1 MTTDADSSFLAKLRQ
16 GPAFL
21 FLGQGYLK
29 LQAADDALLVLILK
43 KYGGAPV
50 GNPSYNDVL
59 SGSAGNSADAALAWI
74 EERCRLIS
82 VPNWL
87 EMVASF
93 AWSGIYSSAIDS
105 LWPRAFRTDWRE
117 LQSILEE
124 KYRPRDPRNKSILH
138 CTHLFGCVNRTDP
151 GERPPLNKSEWRS
164 RRQVAIALTR
174 RLPELLTPRGLLAI
188 EGYRGPN
195 DWLPLDDLL
204 PTIEVL
210 EPGQVHIFSC
220 EEGLRSD
227 ADLSALAAKG
237 HIFFHDESLA
247 QVLNRGAQAGTLR
260 LGPPDQAS
268 EEGHQITL
276 NSGALTVPRELW
288 QNISRLSTVLDDASI
303 GPHPAISE
311 DALYREFREA
321 LAKTDSRPNWL
332 AYARKLLFTRDFE
345 AGLVSETQKRLST
358 RDLSD
363 SPLILHGPTST
374 GKTIAMARLAYTVRE
389 AAEFPVIFIERKAQ
403 KPGFAEIEQFCRWL
417 ESKGVRSSLLVWD
430 GMLDP
435 DEYIRAARYLT
446 SKGRKVVAVG
456 SCYRLHIKQGSSG
469 YIEAPEQLSSKES
482 ASFRS
487 YLQHFHPELPT
498 MLGTAPSEL
507 ARSFLATLYRLLPP
521 TRSSI
526 RLGVTKELGSAEDL
540 ILKRASVTTPEAAF
554 PSALAKALFKAGIVS
569 PAEFLSATAGTLSED
584 AFSNL
589 QVLTGLIMVPG
600 QFGIRVPVE
609 LLMRALEYR
618 HGVHL
623 ADLLKDVDI
632 FQWYE
637 DSVGNIEIGP
647 RNPLEAKLIVQ
658 ARLGG
663 PPSEVRFAQRLLVD
677 IRENALSA
685 DREVDFAVD
694 LLSAMRGKKD
704 AGSPYAPFFAQ
715 IADTL
720 GELREQRG
728 CENPRLM
735 LQEANLLR
743 KSVITGRDD
752 DLQSDTRNDA
762 LDRAEAVLQ
771 AALDRIGDD
780 TRRRDLRANLLVE
793 LGSVLGTKTS
803 SLVQVLDDR
812 FRAVTCFRTMRDVL
826 RSARL
831 LSQNSYY
838 PIDVLAWATQNLL
851 KGDTLAETE
860 RVEVIADLMYAF
872 ETAPKDEF
880 DPEQLENFER
890 RRMDFGKYAE
900 QAEVEEEAFQALVAQ
915 GSSAGYFLRALHI
928 SEPSRSAPDEG
939 PWDEIS
945 LRRGLSYLEA
955 HRPQI
960 EGDSRCLD
968 LLLDLWWMTKTKA
981 RLFHGERISPPFSN
995 ADWQYLLDLVDRLLV
1010 LAQSSRPLVLSYL
1023 RGLSL
1028 FHARQY
1034 DRAFEVFRELERES
1048 DAVWGKR
1055 RIIRSYLASSEG
1067 GHPLPFHGDV
1077 HWLSPDSLRG
1087 EVYVTELMRPVKF
1100 FVREFPKQDIR
1111 KGMSL
1116 GEFHIGFNFL
1126 GPIADPKVYPKGR

>member
-1 MTTDADSSFLAKLRQ
+1 MTTDADSSLLAKLRQ

-21 FLGQGYLK
+21 FLGQAYLK
-29 LQAADDALLVLILK
+29 LQAADDALLALILK
-43 KYGGAPV
+43 KYGSAPA
-50 GNPSYNDVL
+50 GNPSYNDL
-59 SGSAGNSADAALAWI
+59 LLGSAGNSAEAALAWI

-87 EMVASF
+87 EMVATF
-93 AWSGIYSSAIDS
+93 AWSGIYSSAMDS
-105 LWPRAFRTDWRE
+105 VWLRAFRTDWRE

-138 CTHLFGCVNRTDP
+138 CTHLFGCVNRTDT

-174 RLPELLTPRGLLAI
+174 RLPELLTPRGMLAI
-188 EGYRGPN
+188 EGYRGPD
-195 DWLPLDDLL
+195 DWLSLDDLL
-204 PTIEVL
+204 PTIEAL

-227 ADLSALAAKG
+227 TDLSVLAAKG
-237 HIFFHDESLA
+237 HIYFHDESLA
-247 QVLNRGAQAGTLR
+247 QVLNRFTQAGALR
-260 LGPPDQAS
+260 LGAPDQTN

-288 QNISRLSTVLDDASI
+288 QNISRLATVLDDASI
-303 GPHPAISE
+303 GPQPAISE

-321 LAKTDSRPNWL
+321 LAKTDSRPNWS
-332 AYARKLLFTRDFE
+332 AYVRRLLFTRDFE
-345 AGLVSETQKRLST
+345 AGLVAETLRRLNA

-363 SPLILHGPTST
+363 SPLILHGQTST
-374 GKTIAMARLAYTVRE
+374 GKTIAMGRLAYVIRE
-389 AAEFPVIFIERKAQ
+389 AAEFPVVFVGRKAQ
-403 KPGFAEIEQFCRWL
+403 KPGFAEIEQFCHWL
-417 ESKGVRSSLLVWD
+417 ESRGVRSSLWVWD

-435 DEYIRAARYLT
+435 DEYIRAARYFT
-446 SKGRKVVAVG
+446 SKGRKVVVVG
-456 SCYRLHIKQGSSG
+456 TCYRLHIKQRSSG
-469 YIEAPEQLSSKES
+469 YIEAPEQLSSQES
-482 ASFRS
+482 VSFRS
-487 YLQHFHPELPT
+487 YLHRFHPELAT

-507 ARSFLATLYRLLPP
+507 ASSFLATLYRLLPP
-521 TRSSI
+521 TLSSI

-540 ILKRASVTTPEAAF
+540 ILKRALVSTPEPAF
-554 PSALAKALFKAGIVS
+554 PSALANALFKAGIVA
-569 PAEFLSATAGTLSED
+569 PAEFLSATAGSLSED

-623 ADLLKDVDI
+623 ADLLQDVDI

-637 DSVGNIEIGP
+637 DSVGNVEIGP
-647 RNPLEAKLIVQ
+647 RNPLEARLIVQ

-663 PPSEVRFAQRLLVD
+663 PQSEVRFAKRLLTD

-685 DREVDFAVD
+685 DREVDFAVE
-694 LLSAMRGKKD
+694 LLSAMRGKRD
-704 AGSPYAPFFAQ
+704 VGSPYAPYFTKL
-715 IADTL
+715 ADTL
-720 GELREQRG
+720 RELREQRG

-752 DLQSDTRNDA
+752 DVQSDTRNDS
-762 LDRAEAVLQ
+762 LDRAESVLQ

-780 TRRRDLRANLLVE
+780 PRRRDLKASLLVE
-793 LGSVLGTKTS
+793 LGSVLGTRTS
-803 SLVQVLDDR
+803 ALVQIPDDR

-851 KGDTLAETE
+851 KGSSLTETE

-890 RRMDFGKYAE
+890 RRMDFGEYTK

-915 GSSAGYFLRALHI
+915 GSSAGYFLRALHL
-928 SEPSRSAPDEG
+928 SEPNRSAPDAG
-939 PWDEIS
+939 AWDEIS

-955 HRPQI
+955 HRAQI
-960 EGDSRCLD
+960 DGDSRCLD
-968 LLLDLWWMTKTKA
+968 LLLDLWWMTKAKA
-981 RLFHGERISPPFSN
+981 RLFRGERISPPFSSS
-995 ADWQYLLDLVDRLLV
+995 DWQYLLELVDRLLV

-1028 FHARQY
+1028 FHTRQF

-1055 RIIRSYLASSEG
+1055 RIIRSYLASSEAG
-1067 GHPLPFHGDV
+1067 LPLPFHGDV

-1111 KGMSL
+1111 KGLSL